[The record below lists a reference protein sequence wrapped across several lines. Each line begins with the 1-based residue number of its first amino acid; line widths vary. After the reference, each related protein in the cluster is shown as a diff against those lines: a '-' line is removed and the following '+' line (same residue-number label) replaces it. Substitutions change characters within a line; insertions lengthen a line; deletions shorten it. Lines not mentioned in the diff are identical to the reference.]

1 MYMQG
6 TLRGVA
12 CALLMMI
19 WLGLGSASGAD
30 ISHYAIG
37 LESGTTDGIN
47 KGDCGS
53 ISISTDAPRTGAK
66 CISTVYT
73 GGSGAKRWY
82 PEVTFAIPKNSYFHI
97 IGYAKLESSD
107 ATTASTSTQAYVS
120 AYVGGDNT
128 GTPVN
133 LTTSWQQITKSYKA
147 SSDKTGAVARFYR
160 KHTAKKAVLFDD
172 VVVYVSENS
181 AVDLTA
187 PNPATSASATET
199 EVTWT
204 YGTDANT
211 GVQATLIWKRI
222 DGADEDLTLNNQGIY
237 ALAATEGPKIDQSGH
252 WELVRVLAA
261 DATSFSAV
269 GTFASN
275 EKYAIV
281 HRDLAY
287 NYSTPTYVTT
297 PDLSKKTLYLKPGTN
312 WLQKG
317 YGISPRFAVY
327 CYGDGDEWFD
337 MEAVDAGCG
346 SGTVYKAEVPARY
359 PNCIFCR
366 MNGDESENIWGNKW
380 NQTDNLS
387 MPTTDAAVYEVPNSA
402 WNGSNNDNWRTTP
415 MNICVSGNW
424 LCFAGEQLTLTAT
437 STGATHYQWYKGGT
451 AESNKIPGATTATY
465 INYNFAYEDAGDY
478 YCKTRLG
485 DGTEL
490 TSAKHTVKTLRIYFN
505 NGRGG
510 GDYGFMDL
518 RNTDPD
524 HQKATGMIFLGQTW
538 TYAFCVADGVG
549 HYYGCNNDNDHKMW
563 SGNCTNWAM
572 NADGIQCLMWTE
584 NGATYTFTVD
594 YSTFTV
600 PVVSV
605 NYPPDNQAAG
615 YKIYFDNSEV
625 NWEDHLYY
633 RIGRGERGDTD
644 HTWAEPISK
653 VPGTANLYYHTTPD
667 YTDLDAWHIADN
679 QGREGSGSGYSI
691 YQTNTGDDSEI
702 TKSVTYE
709 GGATTQDIT
718 IVPTGAHSTGSASN
732 NNHCEFYTYTML
744 PGMKTQNVMID
755 DTEHGT
761 ITVSYTDVDGN
772 PQSFTSGDRDL
783 AHTCILTISTEP
795 ECGYKISS
803 LTVNGV
809 DFTSGNTFIVDART
823 IIEAEFE
830 IDSYTVTLHPNGG
843 LILAGD
849 VTEYTY
855 GVGATLPTH
864 MSMIGKD
871 FKGWYDNA
879 GLTGTPVTEITI
891 TDCGDKEYWAKWEN
905 ETTKVTYIIGSCQV
919 TGEEWIQGQDG
930 SYSAWLFK
938 GGATPAANA
947 LKATSDIKIPSL
959 NKADQWFLTKDVALL
974 STNSEWSHTDDDDTK
989 ANKTIR
995 AFKLGSGSSAE
1006 FDLKDLQAS
1015 GIMFY
1020 VFPSSNNAYSVD
1032 LTVNGV
1038 TESYAIPAGEQ
1049 YQLHRY
1055 DYFGDTYTGKF
1066 KIKSVSKESRVVI
1079 VVEVP
1084 TVTITFD
1091 KNSASAT
1098 GTMEP
1103 MVVPKGTKPTLT
1115 ANSYEWTD
1123 HEFQCWT
1130 EGSTTGP
1137 EIADEATYTATDNVT
1152 LYAKWVERIET
1163 TVTLDGTGA
1172 TNDYTNSVTAVYTQA
1187 MPEIAVLPT
1196 REWYIFEGYFEN
1208 PDGSGAQYY
1217 SSTGESTHAWDK
1229 TTPTATIYAKWTEIK
1244 HATITLVATGAYN
1257 HYTSSVVATYEKP
1270 MPTIESLPM
1279 STTAVFAGYFTN
1291 PDGTGTQYYTAS
1303 GTSSRNWDQDVTEYT
1318 LYAKWLD
1325 PCEIPPTLTPAA
1337 PILTMWDGKKADLTL
1352 ATLSCS
1358 VDTTEMKYVYVSAS
1372 EDIPGCSY
1380 MYFDSRIHIIGTPT
1394 LGNTTVVEKTITFT
1408 FSNNCVPAGNYTVDQ
1423 TIRIYPAET
1432 KARIAFI
1439 LTGTKSG
1446 GFNEYTESDSTS
1458 CAELISY
1465 LNRKYDV
1472 RCVNGY
1478 ATKNTATLASYY
1490 NDYDLLIVTDFLNT
1504 GEGYTNA
1511 IGTLIDKKPILSF
1524 EAYVANQSNWHIGSN
1539 PKDPKPKVQD
1549 MKVLCAGHAIFADA
1563 KYNEEDLDMVDVIN
1577 DADTTVHVLDA
1588 LSSAEKAKG
1597 LQGFTINEA
1606 PDFIFLATVRDA
1618 DNNRDLIVCCERQVV
1633 FSARLMLY
1641 GINFYEMGNL
1651 SKAGRIII
1659 RQMVD
1664 YLLMTDETKIAD
1676 CSLVFDNGAGNAD
1689 FDAAAY
1695 AAIGGTGVKGDGL
1708 WSTAANWAPG
1718 YNIIPTPVHPT
1729 RIIAECHVDY
1739 DAAHAGS
1746 VKINKGRDEHNELV
1760 DGKLIVEPT
1769 GGLTI
1774 AGMVAKVNDTRY
1786 ASPIT
1791 IAAEDLLI
1799 QADENHNGAFV
1810 YGNKESD
1817 VRATVEYYSRGQD
1830 ANTNSPVWQYMGIPF
1845 QAGHTA
1851 IGMYYAAW
1859 MCRWTNA
1866 SDHSLGGQ
1874 WQWVENEDVLVPF
1887 DGYCITQAAP
1897 KTYTFAGKLNAP
1909 ITTTLILDHR
1919 DADGYA
1925 FAANSWTA
1933 PIKIQEMQDEDFKNT
1948 ERTIYI
1954 YHTGTY
1960 KNWEDYGTPVSA
1972 VDPGEAATLPGQ
1984 YAAIPIHSSPY
1995 LAGADSVI
2003 PAMQGFFV
2011 KTTPGEDATLKLV
2024 YNRVVYDSKYFKT
2037 STQPMRAPGRY
2048 GAPEVMQLIVSGES
2062 SGADRVHLLA
2072 RSDFSDEF
2080 EDGWDGRKLDGD
2092 AAAPKLAVVKEA
2104 GEMSVAALPTADE
2117 RYLSFR
2123 AGNDSVYT
2131 FSFDYDGET
2140 IYLYD
2145 RVTEEATEI
2154 RTGNT
2159 YTFRATNHTAS
2170 NRFLITTTPPLKTP
2184 TDIAVV
2190 ETGDGLHIENYGG
2203 ETVEVRIVDM
2213 QGRVL
2218 DRLESSE
2225 SILDIVPSLP
2235 AGVYLAHIV
2244 AGEHKA
2250 VVKLIGGQAQ

>member
-1 MYMQG
+1 MRLLKKTRTMIHF
-6 TLRGVA
+6 TLKSNHFFTTLV
-12 CALLMMI
+12 
-19 WLGLGSASGAD
+19 LGLFLSCAMVARGAD
-30 ISHYAIG
+30 ISHYATG
-37 LESGTTDGIN
+37 LENGTTGMN

-53 ISISTDAPRTGAK
+53 IAESTDAPRTGAK

-107 ATTASTSTQAYVS
+107 ATTTSTSTQAYVS

-147 SSDKTGAVARFYR
+147 SSDKSGAVARFYR

-172 VVVYVSENS
+172 IVAYVSTNS
-181 AVDLTA
+181 EVDLTA
-187 PNPATSASATET
+187 PSSATSASGTGTEL
-199 EVTWT
+199 TWT
-204 YGTDANT
+204 CGTDANT
-211 GVQATLIWKRI
+211 GIQATMIWKRTS
-222 DGADEDLTLNNQGIY
+222 GTAEDLTLNNQGIY
-237 ALAATEGPKIDQSGH
+237 ALAATEGPKVDQSGH
-252 WELVRVLAA
+252 WELIAASLAA
-261 DATSFSAV
+261 DATSYS
-269 GTFASN
+269 GTFEGN
-275 EKYAIV
+275 EVYAIV

-287 NYSTPTYVTT
+287 NYSSPTYITI
-297 PDLSKKTLYLKPGTN
+297 PDLSTRTLYLKPGTN
-312 WLQKG
+312 WSQKG
-317 YGISPRFAVY
+317 GEVNPRFAVY
-327 CYGDGDEWFD
+327 CFGDGEEWFD

-346 SGTVYKAEVPARY
+346 SGTIYKAEVMARY

-366 MNGDESENIWGNKW
+366 MAGDHPDNSWENPPLWNKTADLTIPESKAG
-380 NQTDNLS
+380 
-387 MPTTDAAVYEVPNSA
+387 VYEVPNSA
-402 WNGSNNDNWRTTP
+402 WTGSDNSHWRTTP
-415 MNICVSGNW
+415 LNICVSGTW

-478 YCKTRLG
+478 YCKARIG
-485 DGTEL
+485 DGTEV
-490 TSAKHTVKTLRIYFN
+490 TSAKHTVKTLRMYFN
-505 NGRGG
+505 SGRGG
-510 GDYGFMDL
+510 GDEGYIDL

-524 HQKATGMIFLGQTW
+524 NHKATGMKFLGQTW

-549 HYYGCNNDNDHKMW
+549 HYYGCNNPESSKMW
-563 SGNCTNWAM
+563 SGDCAGWAM
-572 NADGIQCLMWTE
+572 NADGIQCLLWSE

-594 YSTFTV
+594 YSNFTV

-605 NYPPDNQAAG
+605 IYPPDNQAAG
-615 YKIYFDNSEV
+615 NKIYFDNSIVE
-625 NWEDHLYY
+625 WGEPLYY
-633 RIGRGERGDTD
+633 RVGRGERGTSD
-644 HTWAEPISK
+644 HTYAETISK

-679 QGREGSGSGYSI
+679 EGNQGSGSGYSI
-691 YQTNTGDDSEI
+691 YQTNTDDATTEI
-702 TKSVTYE
+702 KKSVTYE
-709 GGATTQDIT
+709 GGAVMQDIT
-718 IVPTGAHSTGSASN
+718 IVPVGTHSAGSAGY
-732 NNHCEFYTYTML
+732 NNHCEFYNYTML
-744 PGMKTQNVMID
+744 LGMKTQNVMVD

-783 AHTCILTISTEP
+783 AHTCILTITAEP

-809 DFTSGNTFIVDART
+809 DFTSGNTFVVDAHT

-855 GVGATLPTH
+855 GTGATLPTH
-864 MSMIGKD
+864 MSKIGMD
-871 FKGWYDNA
+871 FKGWYANS
-879 GLTGTPVTEITI
+879 GLTGDPVTEITT

-938 GGATPAANA
+938 GGATPAANT

-959 NKADQWFLTKDVALL
+959 NGVSQYFTTKDVAQLPV
-974 STNSEWSHTDDDDTK
+974 NSMWTTSSDGT
-989 ANKTIR
+989 KTIR
-995 AFKLGSGSSAE
+995 AFKVGSGSSAE
-1006 FDLKDLQAS
+1006 FDLKDLEAS
-1015 GIMFY
+1015 AIMFY

-1038 TESYAIPAGEQ
+1038 TESHAISAGEQ
-1049 YQLHRY
+1049 YQIHRY
-1055 DYFGDTYTGKF
+1055 DYFGGTYTGKF
-1066 KIKSVSKESRVVI
+1066 KIKSVGKESRVVI

-1098 GTMEP
+1098 GTMDP
-1103 MVVPKGTKPTLT
+1103 LVVPKGTQPTLT
-1115 ANSYEWTD
+1115 ANSFAWTD

-1137 EIADEATYTATDNVT
+1137 EIADEAKYTATDNVT

-1172 TNDYTNSVTAVYTQA
+1172 TNDYTTSVTAVYTQA

-1196 REWYIFEGYFEN
+1196 KEWYIFDGYFEN
-1208 PDGSGAQYY
+1208 PDGTGTQYY
-1217 SSTGESTHAWDK
+1217 SSTGESIHAWDK
-1229 TTPTATIYAKWTEIK
+1229 TTDATIYAKWTEIK

-1270 MPTIESLPM
+1270 MPAIENLPL
-1279 STTAVFAGYFTN
+1279 STTNVFAGYFTN

-1303 GTSSRNWDQDVTEYT
+1303 GSSSRNWDQDVTAYT

-1325 PCEIPPTLTPAA
+1325 PCQIPPTLTPAA
-1337 PILTMWDGKKADLTL
+1337 PIVTMWDGKKVDITL

-1358 VDTTEMKYVYVSAS
+1358 VDTTTLKYSYVSAS

-1423 TIRIYPAET
+1423 TIRIYPADQ

-1439 LTGTKSG
+1439 LTGKKSG

-1465 LNRKYDV
+1465 LNRTYDV
-1472 RCVNGY
+1472 KCVNGY

-1563 KYNEEDLDMVDVIN
+1563 KYDEEDLDYVDVIN

-1588 LSSAEKAKG
+1588 LSTADKAKG

-1606 PDFIFLATVRDA
+1606 PDFIFLATIRDA
-1618 DNNRDLIVCCERQVV
+1618 DNKRDLVVCCERQVV

-1659 RQMVD
+1659 RQMID

-1695 AAIGGTGVKGDGL
+1695 AAAGGTGTKGDGL
-1708 WSTAANWAPG
+1708 WSTAANWSPG
-1718 YNIIPTPVHPT
+1718 YNIIPTAFHPT
-1729 RIIAECHVDY
+1729 RIIAECHVNY

-1746 VKINKGRDEHNELV
+1746 VKINKGRDEHNNIV
-1760 DGKLIVEPT
+1760 DGELIVEPE

-1774 AGMVAKVNDTRY
+1774 AGIVAKVNDTRY

-1799 QADENHNGAFV
+1799 KADAFNNGAFV

-1817 VRATVEYYSRGQD
+1817 VRATVQYYSRGTD
-1830 ANTNSPVWQYMGIPF
+1830 ATTDEPIWQYMGIPF

-1851 IGMYYAAW
+1851 INMYYAAW
-1859 MCRWTNA
+1859 MCRWSSATT
-1866 SDHSLGGQ
+1866 DGLGGL
-1874 WQWVENEDVLVPF
+1874 WQWVDNDDVLLPF
-1887 DGYCITQAAP
+1887 EGYCITQAAT
-1897 KTYTFAGKLNAP
+1897 KTYSFKGKLNSP
-1909 ITTTLILDHR
+1909 VTTTLTLDNR
-1919 DADGYA
+1919 DGDGFA

-1933 PIKIQEMQDEDFKNT
+1933 PIKIQEMQDADFTNAEKS
-1948 ERTIYI
+1948 IYI
-1954 YHTGTY
+1954 YHSGSYASWDTNKENVINT
-1960 KNWEDYGTPVSA
+1960 DASA
-1972 VDPGEAATLPGQ
+1972 AVPAPGQ
-1984 YAAIPIHSSPY
+1984 YVVIPIHSSPY
-1995 LAGADSVI
+1995 LGVDSVI

-2011 KTTPGEDATLKLV
+2011 KTTSADAKLKLV
-2024 YNRVVYDSKYFKT
+2024 YNRVVYDATYFKT
-2037 STQPMRAPGRY
+2037 STQPMRAPKHGY
-2048 GAPEVMQLIVSGES
+2048 DKPEVMVLNVVGDAY
-2062 SGADRVHLLA
+2062 GDRVHMLV
-2072 RSDFSDEF
+2072 RSDFSEEY
-2080 EDGWDGRKLDGD
+2080 EDGWDGRKIEGD
-2092 AAAPKLAVVKEA
+2092 EHAPKLAVVKE
-2104 GEMSVAALPTADE
+2104 GGDMSVAAIPTAEE
-2117 RYLSFR
+2117 RFLSFR
-2123 AGNDSVYT
+2123 AGVDSIYT
-2131 FSFDYDGET
+2131 FTFSYEGET

-2145 RVTEEATEI
+2145 ILAQQATEI
-2154 RTGNT
+2154 QTGNT
-2159 YTFRATNHTAS
+2159 YTFEARNKTAV
-2170 NRFLITTTPPLKTP
+2170 NRFLITKNPPRVP
-2184 TDIAVV
+2184 TDINNMGYSEGGGDKPLKFIYEGEVYV
-2190 ETGDGLHIENYGG
+2190 LRGCVIYDMTGRRVAPLERKEG
-2203 ETVEVRIVDM
+2203 E
-2213 QGRVL
+2213 Q
-2218 DRLESSE
+2218 
-2225 SILDIVPSLP
+2225 
-2235 AGVYLAHIV
+2235 
-2244 AGEHKA
+2244 
-2250 VVKLIGGQAQ
+2250 

>member
-6 TLRGVA
+6 TLRGAA
-12 CALLMMI
+12 CALLLLF
-19 WLGLGSASGAD
+19 WLGTGSVSGAD
-30 ISHYAIG
+30 ISHYATG
-37 LESGTTDGIN
+37 LENGTTGMN
-47 KGDCGS
+47 RGECGS
-53 ISISTDAPRTGAK
+53 IAESTDAPRTGAK

-73 GGSGAKRWY
+73 GGTSAKRWY
-82 PEVTFAIPKNSYFHI
+82 PDVTFAIPKNSYFHI

-107 ATTASTSTQAYVS
+107 ATTPGSGTQAYVN
-120 AYVGGDNT
+120 AYVGSDNN
-128 GTPVN
+128 GTAVN
-133 LTTSWQQITKSYKA
+133 LTTSWQRITKSYGKA
-147 SSDKTGAVARFYR
+147 GSDKTGAVARFLR
-160 KHTAKKAVLFDD
+160 KHAGKKAVLFDD
-172 VVVYVSENS
+172 IVAYVSTNS
-181 AVDLTA
+181 EVDLTA

-222 DGADEDLTLNNQGIY
+222 GGADEDLTLNNQGIY

-269 GTFASN
+269 GTFAGN

-297 PDLSKKTLYLKPGTN
+297 PDLSVKTLYLKPSADWKSAGA
-312 WLQKG
+312 
-317 YGISPRFAVY
+317 RFAVY
-327 CYGDGDEWFD
+327 CFGGSEEDKWYD
-337 MEAVDAGCG
+337 MEEVDAGCG
-346 SGTVYKAEVPARY
+346 SGTIYKAEVRASY
-359 PNCIFCR
+359 TGLKFCR
-366 MNGDESENIWGNKW
+366 LKGDDPSHGWTNPPLW
-380 NQTDNLS
+380 NQTADLT
-387 MPTTDAAVYEVPNSA
+387 MPTTDAAVYEEQH
-402 WNGSNNDNWRTTP
+402 GSSWDGSDNTHWRTTP
-415 MNICVSGNW
+415 LNLCISGNW

-490 TSAKHTVKTLRIYFN
+490 TSAKHTVKTLRMYFN
-505 NGRGG
+505 VGRGG
-510 GDYGFMDL
+510 DL
-518 RNTDPD
+518 YRVIDLQNTDPD
-524 HQKATGMIFLGQTW
+524 HHIAMGMGFLGEEW
-538 TYAFCVADGVG
+538 TYAFSVADGCG
-549 HYYGCNNDNDHKMW
+549 QYRGQNNSEGSAMW
-563 SGNCTNWAM
+563 SGNCTGWVMDHSN
-572 NADGIQCLMWTE
+572 QCYLRTN
-584 NGATYTFTVD
+584 NGATYTFIVD
-594 YSTFTV
+594 YTDMNK
-600 PVVSV
+600 PKVSV
-605 NYPPDNQAAG
+605 IYPPDNQAAG

-633 RIGRGERGDTD
+633 RIGRGNRGGTD
-644 HTWAEPISK
+644 HTWATLISK
-653 VPGTANLYYHTTPD
+653 VPGTANLYQHTTPD

-679 QGREGSGSGYSI
+679 EGHQGSGSGYSI
-691 YQTNTGDDSEI
+691 YQTNTDDATTEI
-702 TKSVTYE
+702 KKSVTYE

-718 IVPTGAHSTGSASN
+718 IEPTGAHSTGGDSY
-732 NNHCEFYTYTML
+732 NNHCEFYTYKML
-744 PGMKTQNVMID
+744 PGMKTQNVMVD

-772 PQSFTSGDRDL
+772 AQSFSSGDRDL
-783 AHTCILTISTEP
+783 AHTCILTITATP

-879 GLTGTPVTEITI
+879 GLTGTPVTEITT

-938 GGATPAANA
+938 GGATPAANT
-947 LKATSDIKIPSL
+947 LIATSDIKIPSL
-959 NKADQWFLTKDVALL
+959 SGVSQYFTTKDVAQL
-974 STNSEWSHTDDDDTK
+974 TVNSMWTTSSDGT
-989 ANKTIR
+989 KTIR
-995 AFKLGSGSSAE
+995 AFKVGSGSSVE
-1006 FDLKDLQAS
+1006 CDLKDMQAS

-1020 VFPSSNNAYSVD
+1020 VFPSSNDAYSVE

-1038 TESYAIPAGEQ
+1038 TESHAIPAGEQ

-1055 DYFGDTYTGKF
+1055 NYFGDTYIGKF
-1066 KIKSVSKESRVVI
+1066 KIKSVSKESRVII

-1208 PDGSGAQYY
+1208 PDGSGTQYY

-1303 GTSSRNWDQDVTEYT
+1303 GTSSRNWDQDVTAYT
-1318 LYAKWLD
+1318 LYAKWLE

-1394 LGNTTVVEKTITFT
+1394 LSNTTVVEKTITFT

-1423 TIRIYPAET
+1423 TIRIYPADQ

-1439 LTGTKSG
+1439 LTGEENKG
-1446 GFNEYTESDSTS
+1446 HFDKYEESDSTN

-1465 LNRKYDV
+1465 LSRTYDV
-1472 RCVNGY
+1472 KCVNGY
-1478 ATKNTATLASYY
+1478 ATKNEATLSAYY

-1504 GEGYTNA
+1504 GKGYTNA

-1539 PKDPKPKVQD
+1539 PKDPNPKVQD

-1563 KYNEEDLDMVDVIN
+1563 KYDEEDPAAVDVIN

-1588 LSSAEKAKG
+1588 LSSADKAKG

-1618 DNNRDLIVCCERQVV
+1618 NNNRDLIVCCERQVV

-1676 CSLVFDNGAGNAD
+1676 CSLVFDNGAGNPD
-1689 FDAAAY
+1689 
-1695 AAIGGTGVKGDGL
+1695 KSSCGDNL
-1708 WSTAANWAPG
+1708 WSNPANWAPG

-1746 VKINKGRDEHNELV
+1746 VKVNQGRDEHGNPV

-1799 QADENHNGAFV
+1799 QADDNHNGAFV

-1830 ANTNSPVWQYMGIPF
+1830 ANTNSPVWQYVGIPF

-1851 IGMYYAAW
+1851 IEMYYAAW

-1909 ITTTLILDHR
+1909 VTTTVVLDHR
-1919 DADGYA
+1919 DAEGYA

-1960 KNWEDYGTPVSA
+1960 ANWDDYGTPVNAAS
-1972 VDPGEAATLPGQ
+1972 GSAATLPGQ

-2190 ETGDGLHIENYGG
+2190 ETDDGLHIENYGG

-2218 DRLESSE
+2218 YRLESSE

-2250 VVKLIGGQAQ
+2250 VVKLIGGQVQ